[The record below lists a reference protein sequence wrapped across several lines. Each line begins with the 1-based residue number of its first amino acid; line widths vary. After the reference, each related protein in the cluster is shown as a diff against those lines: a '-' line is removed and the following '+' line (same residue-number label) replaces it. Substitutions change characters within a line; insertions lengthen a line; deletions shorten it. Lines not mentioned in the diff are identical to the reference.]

1 MRRTMLEA
9 LLRIIALTRKELLAV
24 LKDRRSR
31 MSLLVPAVVQGLV
44 FGYAATYDLNHVSYA
59 VLDQDRSAASRQL
72 LAGLDGSGVFERVAD
87 LHSVRDIRTYID
99 ERRVLLVVQIKQDFE
114 RKLQQGQGTDVQV
127 IADGRNSNTAATA
140 SSYVTAVVGTF
151 NDNWR
156 ADHGLPPQVLTS
168 TDRAWYNPNLETRWN
183 MIPGLI
189 GTLAMLQ
196 TLMLTAMSVAR
207 EREQGTFD
215 QLLVT
220 PFRPFEIMAGKALPS
235 MLVGITQATAVFL
248 VAQLWF
254 RIPFAGS
261 IVTLYSGL
269 VMFLLAAIGIG
280 LLLSAVAATMQ
291 QAMLFSLLFIMPF
304 SLLSGLTTPVSNMPS
319 VLQYFTAIN
328 PLLYAI
334 DIARRVYLEGVGLQ
348 LLTHDLWPLALI
360 AAVTLSAAAWMFGH
374 RIS

>member
-1 MRRTMLEA
+1 MLA
-9 LLRIIALTRKELLAV
+9 TLLRIIALTRKELLAV

-31 MSLLVPAVVQGLV
+31 MSLLVPPIVQGLI
-44 FGYAATYDLNHVSYA
+44 FGYAATYDLNHVPYA

-87 LHSVRDIRTYID
+87 LHSSRDIQTYID
-99 ERRVLLVVQIKQDFE
+99 QRKALLVVQIKQDFE
-114 RKLQQGQGTDVQV
+114 RQLQLGHETDVQV

-140 SSYVTAVVGTF
+140 SSYITAVVGAF
-151 NDNWR
+151 NDRWR
-156 ADHGLPPQVLTS
+156 ADHGLPAPVLTA

-189 GTLAMLQ
+189 GTLAMIQ

-235 MLVGITQATAVFL
+235 MLVGVTQATGVFL

-261 IVTLYSGL
+261 IITLYSGL

-304 SLLSGLTTPVSNMPS
+304 SLLSGLTTPLSNMPS

-328 PLLYAI
+328 PLRYAI
-334 DIARRVYLEGVGLQ
+334 DIARRVYLEGAGLP

-360 AAVTLSAAAWMFGH
+360 ATVTLTAASWMFGN
-374 RIS
+374 RIT

>member
-1 MRRTMLEA
+1 MLEA
-9 LLRIIALTRKELLAV
+9 ILRIIALTRKELLAV

-31 MSLLVPAVVQGLV
+31 MSLLVPAIVQGLV
-44 FGYAATYDLNHVSYA
+44 FGYAATYDLNHVPYA
-59 VLDQDRSAASRQL
+59 VLDQDHSAASRQL

-87 LHSVRDIRTYID
+87 LQSVRDIRSYID
-99 ERRVLLVVQIKQDFE
+99 ERRVLLVVQIEQDFE
-114 RKLQQGQGTDVQV
+114 RKLLQGRQTDVQV

-140 SSYVTAVVGTF
+140 SSYVTAVVGAF

-156 ADHGLPPQVLTS
+156 SQHGLPPQVLTS

-189 GTLAMLQ
+189 GTLAMIQ

-220 PFRPFEIMAGKALPS
+220 PFRPFEIMAGKAMPS
-235 MLVGITQATAVFL
+235 MLVGITQAAGVFL

-261 IVTLYSGL
+261 IVTLFSGL
-269 VMFLLAAIGIG
+269 LMFLLAAIGIG
-280 LLLSAVAATMQ
+280 LLLSSVAATMQ
-291 QAMLFSLLFIMPF
+291 QAMLSSLLFIMPF

-328 PLLYAI
+328 PLRYAI
-334 DIARRVYLEGVGLQ
+334 DIARRVYLEGAGLP
-348 LLTHDLWPLALI
+348 LLVPDLLPLALI
-360 AAVTLSAAAWMFGH
+360 ATVTLSAAAWMFGH
-374 RIS
+374 RIT

>member
-1 MRRTMLEA
+1 MLET

-31 MSLLVPAVVQGLV
+31 ISLLVPAVVQGLV
-44 FGYAATYDLNHVSYA
+44 FGYAATYDLTHVPYA
-59 VLDQDRSAASRQL
+59 VLDQDHTSASQQL

-87 LHSVRDIRTYID
+87 LHSVQAISSTID
-99 ERRVLLVVQIKQDFE
+99 RRRAVLVMQIPQDFE
-114 RKLQQGQGTDVQV
+114 RKLQLGQQADVQL

-140 SSYVTAVVGTF
+140 SSYVNSVVANF
-151 NDNWR
+151 NDRWR
-156 ADHGLPPQVLTS
+156 SEHGLPAPVLTS

-189 GTLAMLQ
+189 GTLAMIQ

-235 MLVGITQATAVFL
+235 MLVGIAQATGVFL

-261 IVTLYSGL
+261 IITLFAGL

-280 LLLSAVAATMQ
+280 LLLSSVAATMQ

-334 DIARRVYLEGVGLQ
+334 DIARRVYLEGAGIS

-360 AAVTLSAAAWMFGH
+360 AAVTLSAASWMFGN
-374 RIS
+374 RIT

>member
-1 MRRTMLEA
+1 
-9 LLRIIALTRKELLAV
+9 
-24 LKDRRSR
+24 
-31 MSLLVPAVVQGLV
+31 
-44 FGYAATYDLNHVSYA
+44 
-59 VLDQDRSAASRQL
+59 
-72 LAGLDGSGVFERVAD
+72 VFERVAD
-87 LHSVRDIRTYID
+87 LQSERDIRTYID
-99 ERRVLLVVQIKQDFE
+99 ERRVLLVVQIRQDFE
-114 RKLQQGQGTDVQV
+114 RKLQQGQATDVQL

-156 ADHGLPPQVLTS
+156 SQHSLPPQVLTS

-189 GTLAMLQ
+189 GTLAMIQ

-235 MLVGITQATAVFL
+235 MLVGITQAAGVFL

-261 IVTLYSGL
+261 IITLFSGL

-280 LLLSAVAATMQ
+280 LLLSSVVATMQ
-291 QAMLFSLLFIMPF
+291 QAMLSSLLFIMPF

-328 PLLYAI
+328 PLRYAI
-334 DIARRVYLEGVGLQ
+334 DIARRVYLEGAGLP

-360 AAVTLSAAAWMFGH
+360 AAATLSAAAWMFGH
-374 RIS
+374 RVT

>member
-1 MRRTMLEA
+1 MLDTI
-9 LLRIIALTRKELLAV
+9 LRIIALTRKELLAV
-24 LKDRRSR
+24 LKDRRAR
-31 MSLLVPAVVQGLV
+31 MSLLIPPIVQGLI
-44 FGYAATYDLNHVSYA
+44 FGYAASYDLNHVPYA
-59 VLDQDRSAASRQL
+59 VLDQDRSAASREL

-87 LHSVRDIRTYID
+87 LRSSQDIQTYID
-99 ERRVLLVVQIKQDFE
+99 QRRALLVIQIEQNFE
-114 RKLQQGQGTDVQV
+114 RKLQLGQATDVQV

-151 NDNWR
+151 NDKWR
-156 ADHGLPPQVLTS
+156 TDHGLPAPVLTS

-220 PFRPFEIMAGKALPS
+220 PFRPFEIMAGKAMPS
-235 MLVGITQATAVFL
+235 MLVGIVQAAGVFL

-254 RIPFAGS
+254 QIPFAGS
-261 IVTLYSGL
+261 IITLFSGL
-269 VMFLLAAIGIG
+269 ILFLSAAVGIG

-334 DIARRVYLEGVGLQ
+334 DIARRVYLEGVGLS
-348 LLTHDLWPLALI
+348 LLTHDLLPLALI
-360 AAVTLSAAAWMFGH
+360 AAVTLSAASWMFGN
-374 RIS
+374 RIT